1 MKSKSSYILLLGVLL
16 CSISCATTKLTVKGA
31 PGTVIYTTRGHNLG
45 TIDQSG
51 NAEIKI
57 DRDNY
62 YAFLLAQ
69 SPESNIK
76 VPFALDFK
84 KESVIPTI
92 EEGLL
97 YLGFSFFGAG
107 AILTLV
113 DFLVQKSLDE
123 IGMVG
128 LGTMAAGA
136 AMYATSYSDYL
147 GRHDRQNEYSY
158 HKVQQT
164 NNDLKLS
171 LNKASTR
178 PIIQTPTPASPTVD
192 NKANTSISKS
202 SEKKSQT
209 NSSVTPKMGP
219 KTFSHASKSEAIAAA
234 KKAVQDYNG
243 ILSMRVV
250 SVATG
255 ISAIDL
261 YDGDKLVERH
271 VYAE

>member
-16 CSISCATTKLTVKGA
+16 CSISCATTKRTVKGA

-97 YLGFSFFGAG
+97 YLGFSFFGA
-107 AILTLV
+107 V
-113 DFLVQKSLDE
+113 PKSN
-123 IGMVG
+123 MYG
-128 LGTMAAGA
+128 L
-136 AMYATSYSDYL
+136 S
-147 GRHDRQNEYSY
+147 
-158 HKVQQT
+158 
-164 NNDLKLS
+164 
-171 LNKASTR
+171 
-178 PIIQTPTPASPTVD
+178 
-192 NKANTSISKS
+192 
-202 SEKKSQT
+202 
-209 NSSVTPKMGP
+209 
-219 KTFSHASKSEAIAAA
+219 
-234 KKAVQDYNG
+234 
-243 ILSMRVV
+243 
-250 SVATG
+250 
-255 ISAIDL
+255 
-261 YDGDKLVERH
+261 
-271 VYAE
+271 